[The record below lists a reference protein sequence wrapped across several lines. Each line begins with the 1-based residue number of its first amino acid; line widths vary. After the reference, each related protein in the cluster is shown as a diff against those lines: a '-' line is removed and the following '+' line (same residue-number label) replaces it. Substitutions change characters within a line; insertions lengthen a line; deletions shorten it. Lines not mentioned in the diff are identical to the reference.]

1 MESSNKY
8 YNNSSYTLASRNSDD
23 RFMFFSLEKIGEAKH
38 HDGTV
43 ADVMLS
49 RILQYRDGNAI
60 MPDLA
65 DYVGFEIQHGEEL
78 TTEQIDKII
87 LSYLEEKM
95 KSDEIGFYVGRLV
108 EQGNND
114 YQMIPSET
122 VEKYVIGQIAE
133 KRIKEQE
140 KYIEHEKE
148 KERELFYKEL
158 DARKHIEEQEKYFN
172 EQKEKRLENP
182 NIKLQGRYRIDEK
195 IYEDYN
201 GINIAE
207 GENQGEILRIRKLD
221 KVGKDGSGTYL
232 YSAFLSNTPNEHD
245 VEMLSHNNPSGVP
258 VCFELEKRFEDI
270 VKDGDIQEIIALLA
284 FLSDS
289 KNFENPKQLSYI
301 GKIDKNFQITK
312 DMESDSFAIR
322 NKIKEMQKAYEEEQV
337 RRNIEESY
345 IEED

>member
-1 MESSNKY
+1 MENSNKY
-8 YNNSSYTLASRNSDD
+8 YNKSSYTLASNNSDD
-23 RFMFFSLEKIGEAKH
+23 RFMFFNLEKINEAKH
-38 HDGTV
+38 SDGTLT
-43 ADVMLS
+43 DVMLS
-49 RILQYRDGNAI
+49 RILQYRDGNTI

-78 TTEQIDKII
+78 TTEQIDKIT

-95 KSDEIGFYVGRLV
+95 NNVGEIGFYVGRLV
-108 EQGNND
+108 KQENDD
-114 YQMIPSET
+114 YQMIPSDT
-122 VEKYVIGQIAE
+122 VEKYVMGQIA
-133 KRIKEQE
+133 KIRAKEQE
-140 KYIEHEKE
+140 EYKEHEK
-148 KERELFYKEL
+148 KTERELFYKEL
-158 DARKHIEEQEKYFN
+158 DARQHIKEQEEHFN
-172 EQKEKRLENP
+172 KQKEKRLENP
-182 NIKLQGRYRIDEK
+182 NIKLQGRYKIDEK

-270 VKDGDIQEIIALLA
+270 IKDGDKQEIIALLA

-289 KNFENPKQLSYI
+289 KNFENSNQLNYI
-301 GKIDKNFQITK
+301 GKIDKNFQIAREK
-312 DMESDSFAIR
+312 ESDSYAIR
-322 NKIKEMQKAYEEEQV
+322 KQ
-337 RRNIEESY
+337 IEKMKVEY
-345 IEED
+345 VINNNWQEKY

>member
-1 MESSNKY
+1 MENSNKY
-8 YNNSSYTLASRNSDD
+8 YNNSSYTLVSSNSDD

-49 RILQYRDGNAI
+49 RILQYRDGNTI

-78 TTEQIDKII
+78 TTEQIDKIT

-95 KSDEIGFYVGRLV
+95 NNVGEIGFYVGRLV
-108 EQGNND
+108 KQENDD
-114 YQMIPSET
+114 YQMIPSDT
-122 VEKYVIGQIAE
+122 VEKYVMGQIA
-133 KRIKEQE
+133 KIRAKEQE
-140 KYIEHEKE
+140 EYKEHEK
-148 KERELFYKEL
+148 KTERELFYKEL
-158 DARKHIEEQEKYFN
+158 DARQHIKEQEEHFN
-172 EQKEKRLENP
+172 KQKEKRLENP
-182 NIKLQGRYRIDEK
+182 NIKLQGRYKIDEK

-245 VEMLSHNNPSGVP
+245 VEMLSHNNPSGMP

-270 VKDGDIQEIIALLA
+270 IKDGDKQEIIALLA

-289 KNFENPKQLSYI
+289 KNFENSNQLNYI
-301 GKIDKNFQITK
+301 GKIDKNFQIAREK
-312 DMESDSFAIR
+312 ESDSYAIR
-322 NKIKEMQKAYEEEQV
+322 KQ
-337 RRNIEESY
+337 IEKMKVEY
-345 IEED
+345 VINNNWQEKY

>member
-1 MESSNKY
+1 MENSNKY
-8 YNNSSYTLASRNSDD
+8 YNNSSYTLASSNSDD

-49 RILQYRDGNAI
+49 RILQYRDGNTI

-78 TTEQIDKII
+78 TTEQIDKIT

-95 KSDEIGFYVGRLV
+95 NNVGEIGFYVGRLV
-108 EQGNND
+108 KQENDD
-114 YQMIPSET
+114 YQMIPSDT
-122 VEKYVIGQIAE
+122 VEKYVMGQIA
-133 KRIKEQE
+133 KIRAKEQE
-140 KYIEHEKE
+140 EYKEHEK
-148 KERELFYKEL
+148 KTERELFYKEL
-158 DARKHIEEQEKYFN
+158 DARQHIKEQEEHFN
-172 EQKEKRLENP
+172 KQKEKRLENP
-182 NIKLQGRYRIDEK
+182 NIKLQGRYKIDEK

-270 VKDGDIQEIIALLA
+270 IKDGDKQEIIALLA

-289 KNFENPKQLSYI
+289 KNFENSNQLNYI
-301 GKIDKNFQITK
+301 GKIDKNFQIAREK
-312 DMESDSFAIR
+312 ESDSYAIR
-322 NKIKEMQKAYEEEQV
+322 KQ
-337 RRNIEESY
+337 IEKMKVEY
-345 IEED
+345 VINNNWQEKY